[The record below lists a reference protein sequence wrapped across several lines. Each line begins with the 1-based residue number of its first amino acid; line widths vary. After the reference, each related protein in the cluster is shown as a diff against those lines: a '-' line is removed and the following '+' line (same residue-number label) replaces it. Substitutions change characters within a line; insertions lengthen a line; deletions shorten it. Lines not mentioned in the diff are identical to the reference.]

1 MKNPSCQSFRE
12 TAIARRTLLRAGG
25 MGLLGMTMPKL
36 LRASEATAATLKI
49 APRAKSV
56 IFLFQWGGPSQIDIL
71 DMKPDAPKEYRS
83 PLSRGGDHRCR
94 TPFASGPY

>member
-1 MKNPSCQSFRE
+1 MRDPSCQSFRE
-12 TAIARRTLLRAGG
+12 TSIARRTLLRVGG

-36 LRASEATAATLKI
+36 LRASEATMANLKI

-83 PLSRGGDHRCR
+83 QDR
-94 TPFASGPY
+94 